1 MAYWEGGVCQR
12 AGRTVCSLN
21 ATVTNVNDM
30 QATVSLTGYS
40 WSDIVDAWGFDLWVG
55 NGTVLGAGGI
65 EGESKTHPRWSNTTK
80 VPSGGLKRTVT
91 VPRAWGKDTTLAV
104 WCRYSDSNPV
114 KYHGRLDAS
123 VTIPRMTSPV
133 HSVSVVA
140 DKDAVLFSEPV
151 SLTVTDLT
159 GASKAWMDHFE
170 IWCGGKLAIKGA
182 TDHTNN
188 RSETFTIVPSDYAP
202 GGGDLDI
209 TVKSVHEWHGTYPEA
224 SATVTVKVL
233 VGTVTVYDSTGAPR
247 TGIVTAYD
255 STGAARPVMLT
266 AYDQS
271 GNAHTVR

>member
-1 MAYWEGGVCQR
+1 MAHWEGGVCQLT
-12 AGRTVCSLN
+12 GRTVCSLD

-55 NGTVLGAGGI
+55 NGTVLGASGVN
-65 EGESKTHPRWSNTTK
+65 GESKTHPRWSTTTK

-133 HSVSVVA
+133 HAVSAVA
-140 DKDAVLFSEPV
+140 DKAAVLPGQPV
-151 SLTVTDLT
+151 SLTVTDST

-170 IWCGGKLAIKGA
+170 IWCGGKLAAKARPTTRA
-182 TDHTNN
+182 T
-188 RSETFTIVPSDYAP
+188 
-202 GGGDLDI
+202 
-209 TVKSVHEWHGTYPEA
+209 
-224 SATVTVKVL
+224 
-233 VGTVTVYDSTGAPR
+233 
-247 TGIVTAYD
+247 
-255 STGAARPVMLT
+255 AARPCRSSRAT
-266 AYDQS
+266 TRRAAATWTSPSRACTS
-271 GNAHTVR
+271 GTGPTRRRARP

>member
-1 MAYWEGGVCQR
+1 MAHWEGGVCQLT
-12 AGRTVCSLN
+12 GRTVCSLD

-55 NGTVLGAGGI
+55 NGTVLGASV
-65 EGESKTHPRWSNTTK
+65 EGESKAHPRWSNSTK

-133 HSVSVVA
+133 HAVSAVA
-140 DKDAVLFSEPV
+140 DKAAVLPGEPV
-151 SLTVTDLT
+151 SLTVTDST

-170 IWCGGKLAIKGA
+170 IWCGGKLAAKGA
-182 TDHTNN
+182 TDHTSN
-188 RSETFTIVPSDYAP
+188 RSETLSIVPSDYAP
-202 GGGDLDI
+202 GGDLDI
-209 TVKSVHEWHGTYPEA
+209 TVKSVHEWYGTYPEA
-224 SATVTVKVL
+224 CATVTVRVCPP
-233 VGTVTVYDSTGAPR
+233 VIVYDGTGAAR
-247 TGIVTAYD
+247 VGAVTAYD
-255 STGAARPVMLT
+255 SAGAGRRCVPSAYGPDGKVRACT
-266 AYDQS
+266 A
-271 GNAHTVR
+271 

>member
-1 MAYWEGGVCQR
+1 MAYWEGGVCQQT
-12 AGRTVCSLN
+12 GRTVCSLD

-55 NGTVLGAGGI
+55 NGTVLGAQGV
-65 EGESKTHPRWSNTTK
+65 EGESKTHPRWSTTTK

-91 VPRAWGKDTTLAV
+91 VPRAWGEDTTLAV

-140 DKDAVLFSEPV
+140 DKDVVLFSEPV
-151 SLTVTDLT
+151 SLTVTDSL
-159 GASKAWMDHFE
+159 GASKAQMDHFE
-170 IWCGGKLAIKGA
+170 IWCGGKLVVKGA

-188 RSETFTIVPSDYAP
+188 RSETFSIVPSDYAP
-202 GGGDLDI
+202 IGGDLDI
-209 TVKSVHEWHGTYPEA
+209 TVKSVHEWYGTYPEA

-233 VGTVTVYDSTGAPR
+233 VGTVTVYDSTGTPR
-247 TGIVTAYD
+247 TGLVTAYD

-271 GNAHTVR
+271 GNAHAVR

>member
-1 MAYWEGGVCQR
+1 M
-12 AGRTVCSLN
+12 CSLD

-55 NGTVLGAGGI
+55 NGTVLGAQGV
-65 EGESKTHPRWSNTTK
+65 EGESKTHPRWSTTTK

-91 VPRAWGKDTTLAV
+91 VPRAWGEDTTLAV
-104 WCRYSDSNPV
+104 WCRYSDSDPV

-140 DKDAVLFSEPV
+140 DKDVVLFSEPV
-151 SLTVTDLT
+151 SLTVTDSL
-159 GASKAWMDHFE
+159 GASKARMDHFE

-182 TDHTNN
+182 TDYTNN
-188 RSETFTIVPSDYAP
+188 RSETFSIVPSDYAP
-202 GGGDLDI
+202 IGGDLDI
-209 TVKSVHEWHGTYPEA
+209 TVKSVHEWYGTYPEA
-224 SATVTVKVL
+224 CATVTVKVL
-233 VGTVTVYDSTGAPR
+233 VGTVTVYDSAGAAR

-255 STGAARPVMLT
+255 STGAARHVVLT

-271 GNAHTVR
+271 GNAHAVR

>member
-12 AGRTVCSLN
+12 TGRTVCSLD

-55 NGTVLGAGGI
+55 NGTVLGASGV
-65 EGESKTHPRWSNTTK
+65 EGESKTHPRWSTTTK

-91 VPRAWGKDTTLAV
+91 VPRAWGEDTTLAV

-114 KYHGRLDAS
+114 KYYGRLDAS

-133 HSVSVVA
+133 HSVIAVA

-151 SLTVTDLT
+151 TLTVTDSN

-170 IWCGGKLAIKGA
+170 IWCGGKLAVKGA
-182 TDHTNN
+182 TDHTIN

-202 GGGDLDI
+202 VGGDLDI
-209 TVKSVHEWHGTYPEA
+209 TVKSVHEWYGTYPEA
-224 SATVTVKVL
+224 CTTVTVKVL
-233 VGTVTVYDSTGAPR
+233 VGTVTVYDSTGAAR
-247 TGIVTAYD
+247 TGLVTAYD

-266 AYDQS
+266 AYDQF
-271 GNAHTVR
+271 GNAHRVR

>member
-1 MAYWEGGVCQR
+1 MAHWEGGVCQLT
-12 AGRTVCSLN
+12 GRTVCSLD

-55 NGTVLGAGGI
+55 NGTVLGASGV
-65 EGESKTHPRWSNTTK
+65 EGESKTHPRWSNSTK

-133 HSVSVVA
+133 HAVSAVA
-140 DKDAVLFSEPV
+140 DKAAVLPGEPV
-151 SLTVTDLT
+151 SLTVTDST

-170 IWCGGKLAIKGA
+170 IWCGGKLAAKGA
-182 TDHTNN
+182 TDHTSN
-188 RSETFTIVPSDYAP
+188 RSETLSIVPSDYAP
-202 GGGDLDI
+202 GGDLDI
-209 TVKSVHEWHGTYPEA
+209 TVKSVHEWYGTYPEA
-224 SATVTVKVL
+224 CATVTVRVCPP
-233 VGTVTVYDSTGAPR
+233 VIVYDGTGAAR
-247 TGIVTAYD
+247 VGAVTAYD
-255 STGAARPVMLT
+255 SAGAGRRCVPSAYGPDGKVRACT
-266 AYDQS
+266 A
-271 GNAHTVR
+271 